1 MHLVFGIG
9 STELIN
15 AALYALS
22 QHALAQ
28 AQPCTCD
35 APPCNC
41 APAPAPEG
49 HGAAVWAAAPFYSG
63 YVEPG
68 SYFQT
73 RLFHWHEGATPPVA
87 TAEMPVLEMVTSPN
101 NPDGTPA
108 V

>member
-1 MHLVFGIG
+1 MHVRR
-9 STELIN
+9 
-15 AALYALS
+15 
-22 QHALAQ
+22 
-28 AQPCTCD
+28 
-35 APPCNC
+35 
-41 APAPAPEG
+41 
-49 HGAAVWAAAPFYSG
+49 AAVQLRARARARGPRRGGVGGGALG